1 MAKNGKTFLGLQIPD
16 NISKA
21 ISKDAEK
28 HFRGK
33 GQHIIWILDRY
44 LLELSKGVFAREKP
58 KSYSTEDIKEMKDNY
73 YNKEEE

>member
-1 MAKNGKTFLGLQIPD
+1 MTKKKTTFLGLQIPD

-21 ISKDAEK
+21 ISKDAEL

-33 GQHIIWILDRY
+33 SQHIIWILDRY
-44 LLELSKGVFAREKP
+44 LLELSDTVFDREKP
-58 KSYSTEDIKEMKDNY
+58 KSYSAEDIKEMKDNY

>member
-1 MAKNGKTFLGLQIPD
+1 MTKKRTFIGLQIPE

-21 ISKDAEK
+21 ISIDAEK

-44 LLELSKGVFAREKP
+44 LLELSDTVFDRKKP
-58 KSYSTEDIKEMKDNY
+58 KSYSAEDIKEMKDNY

>member
-1 MAKNGKTFLGLQIPD
+1 MTKKKTTFLGLQIPD

-33 GQHIIWILDRY
+33 GQHIIWILDQY
-44 LLELSKGVFAREKP
+44 ILERNRVILSKGKDT
-58 KSYSTEDIKEMKDNY
+58 SYTKEDIQDMRDKY

>member
-44 LLELSKGVFAREKP
+44 LLELSDTVFDRKKP
-58 KSYSTEDIKEMKDNY
+58 KSYSAEDIKEMKENY